1 MYVCICKAVT
11 EQELRDGI
19 EDGAT
24 FNDVIH
30 PLRDGG
36 HCCRCFPK
44 ILEVYREEYS
54 KAGAPIG

>member
-11 EQELRDGI
+11 EQEIREGI

-24 FNDVIH
+24 LSDVVYS
-30 PLRDGG
+30 LRDGG
-36 HCCRCFPK
+36 HCCRCIPK
-44 ILEVYREEYS
+44 ILEVYREEYD